1 MDLEINTNKKNSS
14 SESNNFSSELT
25 NYINKTNSSFSIDRF
40 EGEFA
45 VCENRE
51 TGDFV
56 NIPKSEL
63 PANCKPGSILKFENG
78 KYILDIEETKK
89 EQDTVKNM
97 VSNLFKRKN

>member
-1 MDLEINTNKKNSS
+1 MNLEINTNKTNINP
-14 SESNNFSSELT
+14 EANNFSSELT
-25 NYINKTNSSFSIDRF
+25 NYINKTKSSFSIDRF

-51 TGDFV
+51 TGEFV

-63 PANCKPGSILKFENG
+63 PESCKPGSILKFENG

-89 EQDTVKNM
+89 EQENVKNM
-97 VSNLFKRKN
+97 VSNLFKRKI